1 MMTVLMMQTYKMDVI
16 WWSNKVFSYYDFVYL
31 LWTLRKENNKYVID
45 PLNEQHIVMIKIVMT
60 GQISFKVVM
69 HSALVKWLLEFLGIL
84 S

>member
-1 MMTVLMMQTYKMDVI
+1 M
-16 WWSNKVFSYYDFVYL
+16 
-31 LWTLRKENNKYVID
+31 RKENNKYVID

-69 HSALVKWLLEFLGIL
+69 HSALAKWLLEFLGIL